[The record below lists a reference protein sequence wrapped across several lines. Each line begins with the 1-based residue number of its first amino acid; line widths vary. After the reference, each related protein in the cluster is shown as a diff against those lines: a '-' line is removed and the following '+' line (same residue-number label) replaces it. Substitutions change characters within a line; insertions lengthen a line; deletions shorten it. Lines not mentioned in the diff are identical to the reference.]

1 MTRTALYE
9 HDEET
14 RDFLIRSYFSAHLN
28 AKVSSHSFGVFGDI
42 YILDNGEGV
51 APRFLAAKCPKLKRF
66 GSKENASAAL
76 ENIIHELEKT
86 FGLIDSPW
94 VNRFSDIRII
104 HGWPFVIS
112 RFQHGTLA
120 DLIGNPLALSDADR
134 VITLIQIIRALRM
147 AAENGVS
154 AHQDLKPQNIFFRNL
169 HRDFVGLEGSN
180 GIKYQMLVADF
191 GNADAFKEFGR
202 NTGTRPYMAPEQF
215 DNEIIEDAGG
225 VALDIF
231 GLAVMA
237 HELFCDGHH
246 PIGEKTEDVWPRKSG
261 VPRKWGEASPWR
273 NWSQLETKDLSL
285 LETRAPKELFPLLS
299 ASMSPSPEQRPDA
312 ESVEAALW
320 KALQA
325 IEAAA
330 EHNVRFQV
338 DQLEK
343 MYEGNQWPYFEE
355 RLDKLRNFYAER

>member
-1 MTRTALYE
+1 MTRTVLYE

-14 RDFLIRSYFSAHLN
+14 QDLLIRSFFSAHLG
-28 AKVSSHSFGVFGDI
+28 AKVSDHSFGVFGDI
-42 YILDNGEGV
+42 YILDQGERV
-51 APRFLAAKCPKLKRF
+51 FPRFLAAKCPKIKRF
-66 GSKENASAAL
+66 GSHGNARAAL
-76 ENIIHELEKT
+76 ETIIHELEKT
-86 FGLIDSPW
+86 FRLIDSPW
-94 VNRFSDIRII
+94 VNQFLDIRII

-112 RFQHGTLA
+112 KFQHGTLA
-120 DLIGNPLALSDADR
+120 DLIGKPLALSDADR

-147 AAENGVS
+147 AGERGVA

-169 HRDFVGLEGSN
+169 HRDFVGAEGSN

-191 GNADAFKEFGR
+191 GNADVFKEFGR

-215 DNEIIEDAGG
+215 DNAIIKDAGG

-231 GLAVMA
+231 GLAIIA
-237 HELFCDGHH
+237 HELFCDGRH
-246 PIGEKTEDVWPRKSG
+246 PIGERTEDVWPQRPG
-261 VPRKWGEASPWR
+261 VSRKWGEARPWE
-273 NWSQLETKDLSL
+273 NWSKLKDKDLSL

-312 ESVEAALW
+312 ESVETALW

-330 EHNVRFQV
+330 EINVRFQV
-338 DQLEK
+338 EQLEK

-355 RLDKLRNFYAER
+355 RLNMLRNFYAER